1 MSKTFR
7 DNLQVL
13 RKRWPEIASKVLN
26 TPPPAELKLLSTR
39 SRWPSLALYLGQRR
53 FLFHSLDHP
62 VKEAQEQLAGLTIPE
77 DKNVLL
83 LGFGL
88 GYHVL
93 EVLRKLPRESQFVVV
108 EQHPPILRLA
118 MESVDLRPLF
128 ADRRLILFLSNTP
141 EEIFSQLKLK
151 VFQLVNNDLIVLR
164 HDTSYLLFRD
174 YYDDVESRI
183 RDLIVWGK
191 KNFEAGARY
200 RRQYQRNIIRNL
212 RFFLL
217 HPGLDHLRAEGTV
230 AIVAP
235 GPSLERAFPVL
246 KSVKGKVPIV
256 AVDTALKPLLMRGIR
271 PDLVV
276 SIDPTELNY
285 IHFEGLSPSDVE
297 DVGLVI
303 DPQVFFRIPASWAG
317 EVFSPP
323 LTDSKIHQLFS
334 DIVEKKVFIEKG
346 MSVSHTAFSFAKALG
361 AEEVVF
367 LGLDLSF
374 RKDASHV
381 SGSANF
387 SSDISG
393 RRLLTVP
400 GRDGEVITD
409 DVFFSYIKHFEVELA
424 SAGVRVFNASYGAR
438 IKGMEFVDPEF
449 LLQRSGSITRPGV
462 SPGRRI
468 EDLVQR
474 AKARIRYWTEK
485 TEEIETIAGDLADE
499 RDLVRLKDAY
509 SRLRDYGV
517 IIDILEET
525 MESTAILLA
534 SRRLWMDKGAE
545 EKFRFYFQSLASTA
559 RFILEEVKNADLVGR

>member
-1 MSKTFR
+1 MSRVFQ

-13 RKRWPEIASKVLN
+13 RKRWPEIASKV
-26 TPPPAELKLLSTR
+26 TSTRPPGELKLLSTR

-53 FLFHSLDHP
+53 FLFHSLEHP
-62 VKEAQEQLAGLTIPE
+62 VKEAREQLAGLTIPE

-118 MESVDLRPLF
+118 MQVLDLRPLF
-128 ADRRLILFLSNTP
+128 ADRRLMLFLDDTP

-174 YYDDVESRI
+174 YYDEVEARI

-217 HPGLDHLRAEGTV
+217 HPGLDHLRGEGTV
-230 AIVAP
+230 AVVAP
-235 GPSLERAFPVL
+235 GPSLERAFAVL
-246 KSVKGKVPIV
+246 REVKGKVPIV

-285 IHFEGLSPSDVE
+285 IHFEGLSPSETE
-297 DVGLVI
+297 DIALVI

-323 LTDSKIHQLFS
+323 LADSKIHQLFS
-334 DIVEKKVFIEKG
+334 DIVGKRVFIEKG
-346 MSVSHTAFSFAKALG
+346 MSVSHSAFYFAKALG
-361 AEEVVF
+361 AEEIVF

-374 RKDASHV
+374 KKDATHV

-387 SSDISG
+387 SSDISN

-400 GRDGEVITD
+400 GRGGDVITD

-424 SAGVRVFNASYGAR
+424 NAGVRVFNASYGAR

-449 LLQRSGSITRPGV
+449 LLQRSGSIARVPISPREGV
-462 SPGRRI
+462 

-474 AKARIRYWTEK
+474 AEARLRDWIEG
-485 TEEIETIAGDLADE
+485 TEEIEKIASVLAEE
-499 RDLVRLKDAY
+499 RDLVRLKDGY
-509 SRLRDYGV
+509 FRLRDYGV

-534 SRRLWMDKGAE
+534 SRRLWTEKGAE

-559 RFILEEVKNADLVGR
+559 RFILEEVRNADIVRR